1 MSERY
6 IGLMPGTRIRYG
18 IEAALSQVLFPDLQV
33 RKPMTERYIGL
44 MSGTRIRHGIEAASS
59 LTYFF
64 PTCK

>member
-6 IGLMPGTRIRYG
+6 IGLMPGTRIR
-18 IEAALSQVLFPDLQV
+18 
-33 RKPMTERYIGL
+33 
-44 MSGTRIRHGIEAASS
+44 HGIGAASS

>member
-18 IEAALSQVLFPDLQV
+18 IEAAP
-33 RKPMTERYIGL
+33 
-44 MSGTRIRHGIEAASS
+44 S

-64 PTCK
+64 PTGK

>member
-6 IGLMPGTRIRYG
+6 IGLMPGTKIW
-18 IEAALSQVLFPDLQV
+18 
-33 RKPMTERYIGL
+33 
-44 MSGTRIRHGIEAASS
+44 HGIEAAPS

>member
-6 IGLMPGTRIRYG
+6 IGLMP
-18 IEAALSQVLFPDLQV
+18 D
-33 RKPMTERYIGL
+33 
-44 MSGTRIRHGIEAASS
+44 TRIRHGIEAAFS